1 MTLRHSE
8 NHRGLSGVFQPFAPT
23 RVAELLD
30 AAVAHQDMP
39 VEPMHCA
46 IPAEFCIR
54 VQLHDSRRNSHAIC
68 RYVSVAAKNR
78 LRQRFGSAHS
88 RKIAKIRRRQ
98 SRPISGS
105 LSRIRWTNQNLG
117 RGHLIREA
125 PDLCNVC
132 VEADWGIGCY
142 LPGKKVRV
150 IRRKNSV
157 TSADSSQ
164 TTNAFD
170 SLSFSRR
177 AGQCGKQDNH
187 ENPDDCQ
194 NDKQFEQRESAII
207 SEAALHGV
215 EKRCGAR
222 ETHARGHSLVC
233 SRKSA
238 ISAAPRYQ
246 KQCESRRLQ

>member
-1 MTLRHSE
+1 MTLRYSE

-23 RVAELLD
+23 CVAELLD

-39 VEPMHCA
+39 LEPMHCA
-46 IPAEFCIR
+46 IPADLCIG
-54 VQLHDSRRNSHAIC
+54 VQLHNSRRHSHAI
-68 RYVSVAAKNR
+68 RSYVSITSKNR
-78 LRQRFGSAHS
+78 LWRRFGSVHS
-88 RKIAKIRRRQ
+88 REITKIRRRQ
-98 SRPISGS
+98 TRPISGS
-105 LSRIRWTNQNLG
+105 FSLIRWTNQNLG

-132 VEADWGIGCY
+132 IEADWGIGCY

-150 IRRKNSV
+150 IRRENSV

-177 AGQCGKQDNH
+177 AGQCGEQDNH
-187 ENPDDCQ
+187 ENADDGQ
-194 NDKQFEQRESAII
+194 NDEKFEQLERAII
-207 SEAALHGV
+207 SDAALHGG

-238 ISAAPRYQ
+238 VSAAPRYQ